1 MMSRLKCWDM
11 LFLGAFILGKER
23 NNNRGRGKS
32 RKADLTLRAKGKT
45 TPGTHVPVLLEEVLA
60 TLKPQ
65 PGEIVVDC
73 TLGYGAHAV
82 AFGKR
87 IGADGRL
94 IGLDMDGGE
103 LAKTQRRIGKGG
115 ARKSFHHRNFSE
127 IAEVLKSEQI
137 DGCDIIFADLGVSS
151 MQVDNAGRGI
161 SYKSDGPLDMRMDE
175 RLTTTGADLLMSLS
189 EEELSTA
196 LWELS
201 DEPDHARIA
210 EWIVNQRRITPIT
223 KVSQLVRL
231 VFNVKGLTER
241 TWQKKQKAAQFG
253 SLHPAARTFQA
264 LRILV
269 NDEMGSL
276 RKLLEAAPQCLRPGG
291 RIGIISFQSGED
303 RLVKE
308 AFFQDNDN
316 GRYEVISKDA
326 IRPRTKEI
334 VTNPRCSSARFRWG
348 KIKGGSNNS

>member
-1 MMSRLKCWDM
+1 M
-11 LFLGAFILGKER
+11 GKER

-32 RKADLTLRAKGKT
+32 RKADETLRAKGKT
-45 TPGTHVPVLLEEVLA
+45 APGTHVPVLAEEVLA
-60 TLKPQ
+60 TLKPE

-82 AFGKR
+82 AFGRR

-115 ARKSFHHRNFSE
+115 CRKSFHHRNFSE
-127 IAEVLKSEQI
+127 IAEVLKEQQI
-137 DGCDIIFADLGVSS
+137 DGCDIIFAYLGVSS
-151 MQVDNAGRGI
+151 MQVDDASRGI

-175 RLTTTGADLLMSLS
+175 RLESTGADLLMTLS
-189 EEELSTA
+189 EEDLSKA

-201 DEPDHARIA
+201 DEPDHATIA

-223 KVSQLVRL
+223 QVSQLVRL
-231 VFNVKGLTER
+231 VFNAKGLTER
-241 TWQKKQKAAQFG
+241 TWQKKQKAARFG

-276 RKLLEAAPQCLRPGG
+276 RKLLEVSPSCLRQGG

-303 RLVKE
+303 RFVKE
-308 AFFQDNDN
+308 AFNQGSSD
-316 GRYEVISKDA
+316 GTYEAISKNA
-326 IRPRTKEI
+326 IKPRTKEI
-334 VTNPRCSSARFRWG
+334 VTNPRCSSARFRWA
-348 KIKGGSNNS
+348 KIKARS

>member
-1 MMSRLKCWDM
+1 MS
-11 LFLGAFILGKER
+11 KES
-23 NNNRGRGKS
+23 NNKKGGKS
-32 RKADLTLRAKGKT
+32 RTPRAKLRAKGKT
-45 TPGTHVPVLLEEVLA
+45 APGTHVPVLLEEVLA

-65 PGEIVVDC
+65 PGDIVVDC
-73 TLGYGAHAV
+73 TLGYGGHAV
-82 AFGKR
+82 AFGRHIAK
-87 IGADGRL
+87 DGRL

-103 LAKTQRRIGKGG
+103 LKKTQRRMGTGG
-115 ARKSFHHRNFSE
+115 VKKSFHHRNFSE
-127 IAEVLKSEQI
+127 IADILKEEQL

-151 MQVDNAGRGI
+151 MQVDYAERGI
-161 SYKSDGPLDMRMDE
+161 SYKNDGPLDMRMDQ
-175 RLTTTGADLLMSLS
+175 RLATTGADLLMTLS
-189 EEELSTA
+189 EEDLSKA

-210 EWIVNQRRITPIT
+210 EWIVNQRRVTPIT
-223 KVSQLVRL
+223 QVSQLVRL
-231 VFNVKGLTER
+231 VFNAKGLTER
-241 TWQKKQKAAQFG
+241 TWQKKQKASRFG

-276 RKLLEAAPQCLRPGG
+276 RKLLEAAPACLRAGG

-308 AFFQDNDN
+308 AFSRGSSD
-316 GRYEVISKDA
+316 GSYEAISRDA

-348 KIKGGSNNS
+348 KICS

>member
-1 MMSRLKCWDM
+1 MSHEN
-11 LFLGAFILGKER
+11 G
-23 NNNRGRGKS
+23 NNKGVKS
-32 RKADLTLRAKGKT
+32 RKNSGNLRAKGKT
-45 TPGTHVPVLLEEVLA
+45 IPGTHVPVLLEEVLA

-87 IGADGRL
+87 IGSGGRL

-115 ARKSFHHRNFSE
+115 ARKSFHHRNFCE
-127 IAEVLKSEQI
+127 IAEVLRSEQL

-175 RLTTTGADLLMSLS
+175 RLATTGADLLMTLS
-189 EEELSTA
+189 EEELSKA

-210 EWIVNQRRITPIT
+210 EWIVNQRRITAIT
-223 KVSQLVRL
+223 DVSQLVRL
-231 VFNVKGLTER
+231 VFNVKGMTER
-241 TWQKKQKAAQFG
+241 TWQKNQKTARFG

-269 NDEMGSL
+269 NDEMASL
-276 RKLLEAAPQCLRPGG
+276 RKLLEVAPSCLRPGG

-308 AFFQDNDN
+308 ALSRGSSD
-316 GRYEVISKDA
+316 GSYEAISKNA

-334 VTNPRCSSARFRWG
+334 VTNPRCSSARFRWA
-348 KIKGGSNNS
+348 KKA

>member
-1 MMSRLKCWDM
+1 M
-11 LFLGAFILGKER
+11 AKEIT
-23 NNNRGRGKS
+23 NNKDPKPRTNRGK
-32 RKADLTLRAKGKT
+32 LRAKGKT
-45 TPGTHVPVLLEEVLA
+45 PPGTHVPVLLQEVLA

-65 PGEIVVDC
+65 PGEIIVDC

-82 AFGKR
+82 EFGRK
-87 IGADGRL
+87 IGPEGML

-115 ARKSFHHRNFSE
+115 ARKSFHHSNFSE
-127 IAEVLKSEQI
+127 IAEVLKTQHL

-151 MQVDNAGRGI
+151 MQVDNADRGI
-161 SYKSDGPLDMRMDE
+161 SYKNDGPLDMRMDK
-175 RLTTTGADLLMSLS
+175 RLESTGADLLMTLS
-189 EEELSTA
+189 EEDLSKA

-210 EWIVNQRRITPIT
+210 EWIVNQRRVMPIT
-223 KVSQLVRL
+223 QVSQLVRL
-231 VFNVKGLTER
+231 VFNSKGITER
-241 TWQKKQKAAQFG
+241 TWQKQQKTSRFG

-269 NDEMGSL
+269 NDEMKSL
-276 RKLLEAAPQCLRPGG
+276 KTLLTTAPSCLRPGG

-308 AFFQDNDN
+308 AFSQGSAD
-316 GRYEVISKDA
+316 GSYEAISKDA

-334 VTNPRCSSARFRWG
+334 VTNPRCSSARFRWA
-348 KIKGGSNNS
+348 KTPVPVATGS

>member
-1 MMSRLKCWDM
+1 
-11 LFLGAFILGKER
+11 LGKDIK
-23 NNNRGRGKS
+23 NNKGPKPRKPGGK
-32 RKADLTLRAKGKT
+32 LRAKGKT

-87 IGADGRL
+87 IGPDGRL

-103 LAKTQRRIGKGG
+103 LAKTRRRIGKGG
-115 ARKSFHHRNFSE
+115 CRKSFHHRNFCE
-127 IAEVLKSEQI
+127 IAEVLKEQQL

-151 MQVDNAGRGI
+151 MQVDNAARGI
-161 SYKSDGPLDMRMDE
+161 SYKNDGPLDMRMDK
-175 RLTTTGADLLMSLS
+175 RLESTGADLLITLS
-189 EEELSTA
+189 EEDLSKA

-210 EWIVNQRRITPIT
+210 EWIVNQRRITAIT
-223 KVSQLVRL
+223 DVSQLVRL
-231 VFNVKGLTER
+231 VFNAKGMTER
-241 TWQKKQKAAQFG
+241 TWQKKQKTAKFG

-276 RKLLEAAPQCLRPGG
+276 RTLLEVAPACLRKGG

-308 AFFQDNDN
+308 AFRRDSNN
-316 GRYEVISKDA
+316 GTYETISKDA

-348 KIKGGSNNS
+348 KIGSNS

>member
-1 MMSRLKCWDM
+1 M
-11 LFLGAFILGKER
+11 GKD
-23 NNNRGRGKS
+23 NNDNKAPNPRSHRGK
-32 RKADLTLRAKGKT
+32 LRAKGRT
-45 TPGTHVPVLLEEVLA
+45 APGTHVPVLLEEVLA
-60 TLKPQ
+60 TLKPE

-87 IGADGRL
+87 IGAEGRL

-127 IAEVLKSEQI
+127 IAEVLKEQQL

-161 SYKSDGPLDMRMDE
+161 SYKSDGPLDMRMDK
-175 RLTTTGADLLMSLS
+175 RLESTGADLLMTLS

-210 EWIVNQRRITPIT
+210 EWLVNQRRITAIT
-223 KVSQLVRL
+223 HVSQLVRL

-241 TWQKKQKAAQFG
+241 TWQKKQKAARFG

-276 RKLLEAAPQCLRPGG
+276 RKLLEVTPACLREGG

-308 AFFQDNDN
+308 AFSRGNSD
-316 GRYEVISKDA
+316 GSYEMISKDA

-334 VTNPRCSSARFRWG
+334 VMNPRCSSARFRWG
-348 KIKGGSNNS
+348 KIGSNS

>member
-1 MMSRLKCWDM
+1 MNH
-11 LFLGAFILGKER
+11 ER
-23 NNNRGRGKS
+23 NNINRFKPRKNFGK
-32 RKADLTLRAKGKT
+32 LRAKGRT
-45 TPGTHVPVLLEEVLA
+45 APGTHVPVLLEEVLA

-65 PGEIVVDC
+65 PGEVVVDC
-73 TLGYGAHAV
+73 TLGYGGHAA
-82 AFGKR
+82 AFAKR
-87 IGADGRL
+87 IGLDGTL

-103 LAKTQRRIGKGG
+103 LAKTQHRMSKLPCQKR
-115 ARKSFHHRNFSE
+115 FHNSNFSE
-127 IAEVLKSEQI
+127 IAEVLKTEQL

-151 MQVDNAGRGI
+151 MQVDNADRGI

-175 RLTTTGADLLMSLS
+175 RLAAKGADLLASLS

-210 EWIVNQRRITPIT
+210 EWIVNQRRVTPIT
-223 KVSQLVRL
+223 EVSQLVRL
-231 VFNVKGLTER
+231 VFNAKGVTER
-241 TWQKKQKAAQFG
+241 TWKKSQKTARFG

-264 LRILV
+264 FRILV
-269 NDEMGSL
+269 NDEMASL
-276 RKLLEAAPQCLRPGG
+276 RKLLEVAPSYLRDGG

-308 AFFQDNDN
+308 AFSRGSND
-316 GRYEVISKDA
+316 GSYEMISKSA

-348 KIKGGSNNS
+348 KIKGVV

>member
-1 MMSRLKCWDM
+1 M
-11 LFLGAFILGKER
+11 GKER
-23 NNNRGRGKS
+23 NNNRGRGRS
-32 RKADLTLRAKGKT
+32 RKAGETLRAKGKT
-45 TPGTHVPVLLEEVLA
+45 APGTHVPVLLEEVLA

-73 TLGYGAHAV
+73 TLGYGTHAV
-82 AFGKR
+82 AFAKR
-87 IGADGRL
+87 IGSDGRL

-103 LAKTQRRIGKGG
+103 LAKTQRRIGKGRC
-115 ARKSFHHRNFSE
+115 RKSFHHANFSE
-127 IAEVLKSEQI
+127 IAEVLKAEQL

-151 MQVDNAGRGI
+151 MQVDNAARGI
-161 SYKSDGPLDMRMDE
+161 SYKSDGPLDMRMDQRTE
-175 RLTTTGADLLMSLS
+175 STGADLLMSLS

-210 EWIVNQRRITPIT
+210 EWIVNQRRVTAITQ
-223 KVSQLVRL
+223 VSQLVRL
-231 VFNVKGLTER
+231 VFNAKGMTER
-241 TWQKKQKAAQFG
+241 TWKKQQKASRFG
-253 SLHPAARTFQA
+253 SLHPAARSFQA

-276 RKLLEAAPQCLRPGG
+276 RKLLEAAPSCLRPGG

-308 AFFQDNDN
+308 AFRRGNN
-316 GRYEVISKDA
+316 NESYETISKDA

-348 KIKGGSNNS
+348 KTHSLEVP

>member
-1 MMSRLKCWDM
+1 M
-11 LFLGAFILGKER
+11 GKER

-32 RKADLTLRAKGKT
+32 RKADLKLRAKGRT
-45 TPGTHVPVLLEEVLA
+45 IPGTHVPVLAEKVLT

-87 IGADGRL
+87 IGTNGRL
-94 IGLDMDGGE
+94 IGLDMDGDE

-115 ARKSFHHRNFSE
+115 ARKSFHHTNFSK
-127 IAEVLKSEQI
+127 IAEVLKSEQL

-151 MQVDNAGRGI
+151 MQVDNADRGI
-161 SYKSDGPLDMRMDE
+161 SYKSDGPLDMRMDK
-175 RLTTTGADLLMSLS
+175 RLAATGADLLITLS
-189 EEELSTA
+189 EEELSKA

-201 DEPDHARIA
+201 DEPDHATIA
-210 EWIVNQRRITPIT
+210 EWIVNQRCITAIT
-223 KVSQLVRL
+223 QVSQLVRL
-231 VFNVKGLTER
+231 VFNVKGMTER
-241 TWQKKQKAAQFG
+241 TWQKKQKTARFG

-264 LRILV
+264 LRIVV

-276 RKLLEAAPQCLRPGG
+276 RKLLEVAPSCLRAGG

-303 RLVKE
+303 RLVKQ
-308 AFFQDNDN
+308 AFDQ
-316 GRYEVISKDA
+316 GYSSGSYETISKDA
-326 IRPRTKEI
+326 IRPRTKEVI
-334 VTNPRCSSARFRWG
+334 TNPRCSSARFRWG
-348 KIKGGSNNS
+348 KIHS